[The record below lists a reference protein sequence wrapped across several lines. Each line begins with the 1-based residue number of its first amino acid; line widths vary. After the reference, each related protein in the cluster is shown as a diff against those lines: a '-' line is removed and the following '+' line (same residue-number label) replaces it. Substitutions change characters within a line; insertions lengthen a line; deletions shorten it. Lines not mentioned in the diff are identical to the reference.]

1 MQQQKHRNSRG
12 DLDRSAED
20 FHSQSNHINQGPNLN
35 HLNNNGN
42 NMMGAPPPHMCG
54 PPPGHPHHGMP
65 GHPGQGPPGG
75 PPPPQQ
81 QIQCKKNLQKMM
93 GISPSDIDKYSRI
106 FFPVTFICF
115 NLMYWIIYLHVS
127 DEIAEELVM
136 LND

>member
-1 MQQQKHRNSRG
+1 M
-12 DLDRSAED
+12 
-20 FHSQSNHINQGPNLN
+20 N

-42 NMMGAPPPHMCG
+42 NMMGHMG
-54 PPPGHPHHGMP
+54 PPPP
-65 GHPGQGPPGG
+65 GPGGGGVLQGPPGLHPHPPAG
-75 PPPPQQ
+75 PPVPGPPGPQQ

-136 LND
+136 LHD